1 MGGLGCL
8 AKLREGHLL
17 RRGRQQEGHALGDH
31 QKSLFANESWVP
43 VAS

>member
-1 MGGLGCL
+1 MGGPGCL
-8 AKLREGHLL
+8 PKLREGHLL
-17 RRGRQQEGHALGDH
+17 RRGRQQEEHALGDD